1 MDARHKTVGP
11 LVRYCALVN
20 DNRLEPD
27 QAQLRIARRL
37 QELYDELT
45 TGRLARKTSS
55 LGWLFAKKRKT
66 ENTTKGLY
74 IWGDVGR
81 GKSMLMDLFH
91 GTLPVKRKRRVHF
104 HEFMSDVHERIH
116 DWRQKRKAGQVKGDD
131 PIPPV
136 ADALAEEAWVLS
148 FDEFQVTDI
157 ADAMILGRLFE
168 RLYTHNVVVVA
179 TSNVPPDEL
188 YRDGLNR
195 ALFLPFIA
203 MLKERMTVCELAA
216 DMDYRLEKLE
226 GAPTY
231 YTPLGKE
238 SDAAVQAVW
247 DRLTAGA
254 HGTAET
260 LHLKGRTLK
269 VSRTAQGIARFTFDE
284 LCENPLGAADFLKI
298 AHSYHTV
305 VLERIPKLRP
315 ENRNEARRFVW
326 LIDALYDNAV
336 KLVASAEAEPDA
348 LYPAGDTAFEFQRTA
363 SRLIEMRSH
372 DYLAL
377 PHGRVSEHQE
387 EDRKVTAASKA
398 PA

>member
-20 DNRLEPD
+20 DNRLEAD
-27 QAQLRIARRL
+27 KAQLRIARRL

-55 LGWLFAKKRKT
+55 LGWLFARKR
-66 ENTTKGLY
+66 NTGSAPKGLY

-91 GTLPVKRKRRVHF
+91 NTLPVKRKRRVHF

-116 DWRQKRKAGQVKGDD
+116 DWRKQRKAGKVKGDD
-131 PIPPV
+131 PIVPV

-168 RLYTHNVVVVA
+168 RLYSHNVVVVA

-203 MLKERMTVCELAA
+203 MLKEHMTVCELAA
-216 DMDYRLEKLE
+216 EMDYRLEKLE

-231 YTPLGKE
+231 YTPLGEE

-260 LHLKGRTLK
+260 LHVKGRTIT
-269 VSRTAQGIARFTFDE
+269 VNHAAQGIARFTFQE

-305 VLERIPKLRP
+305 VLEGIPRLRP
-315 ENRNEARRFVW
+315 DKRNEARRFVW

-336 KLVASAEAEPDA
+336 KLVASADAEPDE

-377 PHGRVSEHQE
+377 PHGRVSEHI
-387 EDRKVTAASKA
+387 EDESRMTATTKA